1 MGKPDADDINQYGVQ
16 ANSAAVRMMRIARG
30 WSLEELARRAD
41 VSWVT
46 VQRLE
51 AGHPTRERR
60 VKEETLIALA
70 DALGVDRQLLLP
82 PKKGRT
88 KR

>member
-1 MGKPDADDINQYGVQ
+1 MTGDVPANQYGVH
-16 ANSAAVRMMRIARG
+16 ANRGAVRMMRLARG

-51 AGHPTRERR
+51 TGHPTRERR
-60 VKEETLIALA
+60 VKEDTLTALA
-70 DALGVDRQLLLP
+70 VALGVDRQFLEL
-82 PKKGRT
+82 PKKGRA

>member
-1 MGKPDADDINQYGVQ
+1 MASDDALANQYGVY
-16 ANSAAVRMMRIARG
+16 ANRGAVRMLRLARG

-46 VQRLE
+46 VQRVE
-51 AGHPTRERR
+51 TGHPTRERR

-70 DALGVDRQLLLP
+70 EALGVDRQLLEP
-82 PKKGRT
+82 PKRGRG
-88 KR
+88 RR

>member
-1 MGKPDADDINQYGVQ
+1 MKSPDADGINQYGVQ
-16 ANSAAVRMMRIARG
+16 ANAAAVRMMRVARG

-51 AGHPTRERR
+51 TGHPTRERR

-70 DALGVDRQLLLP
+70 DALGVDRQYLLL
-82 PKKGRT
+82 PKKGRN

>member
-1 MGKPDADDINQYGVQ
+1 MTGDETTNQYGVH
-16 ANSAAVRMMRIARG
+16 ANRGAVRMMRLARG

-51 AGHPTRERR
+51 TGHPTRERR
-60 VKEETLIALA
+60 VKEETLTALA
-70 DALGVDRQLLLP
+70 SALGVDRQLLEP
-82 PKKGRT
+82 PKKGRA